1 MFFIRLTRPI
11 CGLTIGRY
19 LKNKEGRV
27 ATWIKVLS
35 ILLVIQ
41 VGLIVWFRSRSG
53 DLSAYDSR
61 QPLLSLDISGV
72 DRVAI
77 EEKGKEPLVMT
88 RQNGG
93 WVLPAAQRFPVSPAR
108 FREFTEKLLGAKPSW
123 PVGRTKVAAKQLKVS
138 DDTFERKIRFFKD
151 DEEVGV
157 VFLGSSPAFRKVH
170 ARLEGDDTIYSLNF
184 NVYEARTNP
193 ADWYDRSLL
202 KFSREEVA
210 RIDMGAYAVKQD
222 AKDFIIEGLAQ
233 DEKTDVE
240 GMRKLVSGITS
251 IGFEDVLGKDG
262 KDMFDKGERVLEFA
276 VEIRDGSRLQFT
288 VVSPQGEDYYILKA
302 SGYPYYFKVR
312 KSKLDEVRNTARDQ
326 LVKKTTEND
335 NES

>member
-1 MFFIRLTRPI
+1 M
-11 CGLTIGRY
+11 
-19 LKNKEGRV
+19 

-35 ILLVIQ
+35 FLLVIQ
-41 VGLIVWFRSRSG
+41 VGLIAWFRSRSD
-53 DLSAYDSR
+53 DLSAYNSR

-77 EEKGKEPLVMT
+77 EEKEKKPLVMT

-93 WVLPAAQRFPVSPAR
+93 WVLPAAQRFPVSPTR
-108 FREFTEKLLGAKPSW
+108 FREFTEKLLGSKPSW

-138 DDTFERKIRFFKD
+138 DDTYERKIRFFKD
-151 DEEVGV
+151 GEAVGV

-202 KFSREEVA
+202 NLSREEVA
-210 RIDMGAYAVKQD
+210 LIDMGAYAVKQD
-222 AKDFIIEGLAQ
+222 TEGFIVEGLAQ

-262 KDMFDKGERVLEFA
+262 AHRSAARRIWALSPGYLITSIFRPNRIPPSRRSSPRVRGRAPLPSTGDAF
-276 VEIRDGSRLQFT
+276 SRAPST
-288 VVSPQGEDYYILKA
+288 PREVSSSATPRAIPPPWKA
-302 SGYPYYFKVR
+302 MLSGAI
-312 KSKLDEVRNTARDQ
+312 S
-326 LVKKTTEND
+326 
-335 NES
+335 

>member
-1 MFFIRLTRPI
+1 MTAWIRLLSLLLI
-11 CGLTIGRY
+11 IQIGL
-19 LKNKEGRV
+19 V
-27 ATWIKVLS
+27 
-35 ILLVIQ
+35 
-41 VGLIVWFRSRSG
+41 VWFRSRS
-53 DLSAYDSR
+53 DNLSAYDSG

-77 EEKGKEPLVMT
+77 EEKGKEPLVMA

-93 WVLPAAQRFPVSPAR
+93 WVLPAAQRFPVSPTR

-138 DDTFERKIRFFKD
+138 DDTFERRIRFFKD

-170 ARLEGDDTIYSLNF
+170 ARLEGDGIIYSLNF

-202 KFSREEVA
+202 NLSREEVA

-222 AKDFIIEGLAQ
+222 TKGFIVEGLAQ
-233 DEKTDVE
+233 DEKTDEE

-262 KDMFDKGERVLEFA
+262 KDMFDKGERVLEYA
-276 VEIRDGSRLQFT
+276 VEIRDGSRLQYT
-288 VVSPQGEDYYILKA
+288 VVSPQGKDYYILKT
-302 SGYPYYFKVR
+302 SEYPYYFKVN

-326 LVKKTTEND
+326 LVKKTTESD
-335 NES
+335 SES